1 MLENKTE
8 PNAKPA
14 TGIDKWMNERR
25 EEAPDGRATVET
37 KTPDEELFG
46 ANIKKEWS
54 KGPQQSSTE
63 PPAKTE

>member
-1 MLENKTE
+1 MTE
-8 PNAKPA
+8 KKS
-14 TGIDKWMNERR
+14 GIDKWMQKRR
-25 EEAPDGRATVET
+25 DESTDGKATVKT